1 MKAATVHEIKVE
13 LSHLKPGDLV
23 ELCLRLSKFKKENK
37 ELLTYLLFEGHDE
50 PGFIKSVENEI
61 AAQFS
66 EIPKGNS
73 LYLVKKSVRK
83 ILRRTNK
90 HIQYTGS
97 KIAEVQLLL
106 FFCTELKKSGIPIH
120 QSTALTNLNQA
131 QIKKIKK
138 VLDTLH
144 EDLQYDYLRQL
155 EEIQMGS

>member
-1 MKAATVHEIKVE
+1 MKAATVHEIKNE
-13 LSHLKPGDLV
+13 LSALKAGELV

-50 PGFIKSVENEI
+50 PAFIKGVENEI
-61 AAQFS
+61 AGQFG
-66 EIPKGNS
+66 EIPKTNS

-90 HIQYTGS
+90 HIQYTGA

-106 FFCTELKKSGIPIH
+106 FFCTTLKASKIPFE
-120 QSTALTNLNQA
+120 QSTALTNLYLG

-138 VLDTLH
+138 VLGTLH
-144 EDLQYDYLRQL
+144 EDIQYDYLRQL
-155 EEIQMGS
+155 EELQ

>member
-1 MKAATVHEIKVE
+1 MKAATVHEIKGE
-13 LSHLKPGDLV
+13 LSSLKTAELV
-23 ELCLRLSKFKKENK
+23 ELCLRLTKFKKENK
-37 ELLTYLLFEGHDE
+37 ELLTYLLFEAHDE
-50 PGFIKSVENEI
+50 QGFVKSVENEI
-61 AAQFS
+61 AEQFS

-73 LYLVKKSVRK
+73 LYLVKKSIRK

-97 KIAEVQLLL
+97 KMAEVQLLL
-106 FFCTELKKSGIPIH
+106 FFCTTLKASKIPFE
-120 QSTALTNLNQA
+120 QSTALNNLYQA

-155 EEIQMGS
+155 EDLQ